1 MQFVAYGYLGGDTQL
16 TTVTDLL
23 WTLISGA
30 PEIIICR
37 WLYRGFPGSSAGK
50 ESACNV
56 GDPNSIPEL
65 GRSPG
70 EGIGYPLQYSYL
82 KIPMDRR
89 SLVGCSPWGCR
100 ESDMTE

>member
-1 MQFVAYGYLGGDTQL
+1 MQYGCLGADTQL

-50 ESACNV
+50 EFACNV
-56 GDPNSIPEL
+56 GDPGSIPESR
-65 GRSPG
+65 RSPG
-70 EGIGYPLQYSYL
+70 EGIGYPLQYSWT
-82 KIPMDRR
+82 
-89 SLVGCSPWGCR
+89 SLTAQVGKNPSAMLETWV
-100 ESDMTE
+100 